1 MAVIHNKF
9 QCLYQ
14 VAWVKALRFAVPKKK
29 KDAVML

>member
-9 QCLYQ
+9 QCVYQ
-14 VAWVKALRFAVPKKK
+14 VAWVKASSFVVPKNK